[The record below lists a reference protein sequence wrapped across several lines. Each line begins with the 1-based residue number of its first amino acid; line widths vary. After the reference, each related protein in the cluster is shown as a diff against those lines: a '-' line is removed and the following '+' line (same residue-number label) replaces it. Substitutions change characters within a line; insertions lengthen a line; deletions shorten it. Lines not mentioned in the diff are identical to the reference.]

1 MTNIQPVSIWIN
13 GVVKIATS
21 LDLIS
26 INDNLQNSCLFQ
38 YFLFD
43 ADGAQLI
50 TGNITMIGQDYID
63 YSSSPDSNSYA
74 YAWACTTLNLIPI
87 S

>member
-26 INDNLQNSCLFQ
+26 INDNLSNSCLFQ
-38 YFLFD
+38 YLLFD
-43 ADGAQLI
+43 ADGTQLI

-63 YSSSPDSNSYA
+63 YSSSPDSNAYA
-74 YAWACTTLNLIPI
+74 YTWACNTLNLIPI

>member
-43 ADGAQLI
+43 ADGAQLS
-50 TGNITMIGQDYID
+50 TGNITMIAQDYID
-63 YSSSPDSNSYA
+63 YSSSPDSNSFA
-74 YAWACTTLNLIPI
+74 YAWACTTLNLTQIP
-87 S
+87 

>member
-1 MTNIQPVSIWIN
+1 MVNIQPVNIWIN
-13 GVVKIATS
+13 GEIKIAVT

-26 INDNLQNSCLFQ
+26 INDNLSNSCLFQ

-43 ADGAQLI
+43 ADGIQLI

-63 YSSSPDSNSYA
+63 YSSSSDSNAYA
-74 YAWACTTLNLIPI
+74 YTWACTTLNLTQI

>member
-13 GVVKIATS
+13 GEVKIATL

-26 INDNLQNSCLFQ
+26 INDNLLNSSLFQ

-43 ADGAQLI
+43 GDGLQLI
-50 TGNITMIGQDYID
+50 TGNITMIAQDYIN
-63 YSSSPDSNSYA
+63 YTTSTDSNAYA
-74 YAWACTTLNLIPI
+74 YTWACTTLNLTQIL
-87 S
+87 